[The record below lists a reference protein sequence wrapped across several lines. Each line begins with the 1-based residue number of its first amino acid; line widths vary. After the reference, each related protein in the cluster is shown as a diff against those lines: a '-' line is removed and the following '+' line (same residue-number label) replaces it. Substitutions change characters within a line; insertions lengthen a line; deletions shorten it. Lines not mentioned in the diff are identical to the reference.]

1 MIEIIEKE
9 AYLDDSPFS
18 GQCWMYPTYMRKDG
32 KELFMFNSR
41 EPDDKWKLEENE
53 ERKKQLISN
62 DGAYFRFNG
71 FYTNPLEML
80 KEIAERQ
87 HHFTEPDNMYY
98 STIEKNAYLDFHGNR
113 REVSAA
119 FFYRIYD
126 VEMAVKIKKA
136 VELINREEWDKA
148 IEEVQNNDV

>member
-1 MIEIIEKE
+1 
-9 AYLDDSPFS
+9 
-18 GQCWMYPTYMRKDG
+18 
-32 KELFMFNSR
+32 
-41 EPDDKWKLEENE
+41 
-53 ERKKQLISN
+53 
-62 DGAYFRFNG
+62 
-71 FYTNPLEML
+71 ML